1 MYSCNFIYMII
12 LYVIYYTYFLCYFN
26 QASHALRNSPGR
38 LVSDL
43 SDAVISHNI
52 SVAPC

>member
-1 MYSCNFIYMII
+1 MYSCNFISMII
-12 LYVIYYTYFLCYFN
+12 LYVIYYTYFMCYFN
-26 QASHALRNSPGR
+26 QASHALGNSPGR